1 MMATTPLPI
10 EPEIEI
16 TPAMI
21 EAGRDVILR
30 FWGELAAEPSFPLCD
45 EVVSSIYAT
54 MEASRRSVTRPALPP
69 GKDGHER

>member
-54 MEASRRSVTRPALPP
+54 MEASAAFCNAACATAWK
-69 GKDGHER
+69 GWT